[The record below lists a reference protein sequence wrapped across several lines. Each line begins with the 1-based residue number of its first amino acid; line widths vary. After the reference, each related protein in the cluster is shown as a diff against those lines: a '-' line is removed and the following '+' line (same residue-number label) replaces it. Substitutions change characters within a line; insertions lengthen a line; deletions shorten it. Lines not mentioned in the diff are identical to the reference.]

1 MLSDEN
7 FSLKDSLR
15 QAQNNITNLSL
26 EIQKFQK
33 EKQVE
38 IMERDNLNILITKL
52 KNDLDYKE
60 KQIENCF
67 QTENFIEES
76 KEDLKKVF

>member
-76 KEDLKKVF
+76 TEDLKKVF